1 MHTTMWFFGMAF
13 RFPILF
19 YLGGSVGNTGQTSLR
34 MMKKGRRSYVFKIGT
49 VRSTARFWVIPGFWP
64 RWALSWPESFITV
77 PATLVIGLMF
87 TNLANQM
94 GTTLHLAPART
105 GACVDA
111 VHVIPRGWKA
121 HQRGVAGAAGFP
133 GGKQCKLRKFNRGKP
148 NSWDRVGYYP
158 LAN

>member
-1 MHTTMWFFGMAF
+1 MV
-13 RFPILF
+13 
-19 YLGGSVGNTGQTSLR
+19 YLGLPI
-34 MMKKGRRSYVFKIGT
+34 KKKMLFHGYVSHNQM
-49 VRSTARFWVIPGFWP
+49 V
-64 RWALSWPESFITV
+64 
-77 PATLVIGLMF
+77 VIGLMF